1 MKPKLIMKPKI
12 NWQAVGGIAFLAC
25 FWIAMVVIVIA
36 MLSSCAPTKIIDRT
50 ETVKVGIDSTRVAQ
64 LVESSIK
71 SLNQRIDS
79 AMHAVT
85 TQISTQQ
92 ESEEQQ
98 RERITETITSW
109 TDSLGR
115 QFRQEQRTTD
125 RDISKQQRLREER
138 LVQEMETRL
147 QLAITE
153 HDSIWNARLEELRTH
168 FERTDSI
175 AEKKLSGKAAESW
188 WDKLD
193 SKLHLVLIIV
203 LIVVLVLTRK
213 IWLPLVR
220 R

>member
-1 MKPKLIMKPKI
+1 MRRPKI
-12 NWQAVGGIAFLAC
+12 NWHAVGGIAFLAC
-25 FWIAMVVIVIA
+25 FWIAMAVIVIA

-50 ETVKVGIDSTRVAQ
+50 ETVKVGIDSTQVAQ
-64 LVESSIK
+64 LVESSTK

-147 QLAITE
+147 QKAIAE

-193 SKLHLVLIIV
+193 RKLGWVLIIV
-203 LIVVLVLTRK
+203 LILVLVLTRK
-213 IWLPLVR
+213 TWLPLTR
-220 R
+220 W